1 MHVNTVGSLQPSG
14 AQTSCSEEMAGRAW
28 AEDCMEACRRWGLGW
43 DGPMFAAQAIRQH
56 LIAEVTSFATIEA
69 GIEVTLVVRSAAFS
83 AIAS

>member
-1 MHVNTVGSLQPSG
+1 
-14 AQTSCSEEMAGRAW
+14 
-28 AEDCMEACRRWGLGW
+28 
-43 DGPMFAAQAIRQH
+43 MFAAQAIRQH